1 VRVHEITEVGNLL
14 RTADSHAAEITRQ
27 RSRLRTLWQAASAV
41 VDQEQTRIRAVDYTL
56 NRRQQAFDD
65 VQRNFEREP
74 DAEFEYAYH
83 QDTSM
88 PQTPEA
94 WLQPNPNGSWSV
106 IPAQE
111 QVFDRELATAREK
124 FIEERTKRFGG
135 QANRAGRLA
144 LARYSVQLSRLR
156 EVKDGLEESLRIAT
170 QARSRQ
176 AAEGRATAEAA
187 LAAAREVTRR
197 AIRPLPAPLQPW
209 DAAAWD
215 DWAASPAI
223 PGLDDLYV
231 GSLVPVDDADLGDNA
246 AFGSGEHTPFFLTL
260 RRNVEL
266 SYPAADRD
274 RALALAR
281 TLLFRQ
287 LAATEPGD
295 MRLVFFD
302 PAGLGQSVA
311 EFLGLG
317 EFDQDLVG
325 GKAWSA
331 PADLATQLTELS
343 AHIELVIQKYLRTTF
358 ETIDEFNLAA
368 GETAEPYRY
377 LVVCDFPTGFT
388 DETFERLK
396 SIMANGPRCG
406 VRTLLLANQGV
417 TPGCG
422 INPAQLAEE
431 ALRIAVGG
439 SFVREHRGY
448 QLKMR
453 LENAGTPVA
462 GERAGAAVIDSV
474 GRRAVR
480 KAASAVTFEKAFSLF
495 GQVARRGVRTDLPP
509 SAATVT
515 TADESTWWQA
525 DSTNGL
531 FAPIGQKG
539 ARDAAIV
546 SFDSG
551 DHAGALL
558 VGRPGSGKST
568 LLHTLVGGLI
578 TLYSPGELELYL
590 IDFKEGVEFKAY
602 AEAGLPHARMVAIES
617 DREFGLSVLQ
627 SLETELSRRGELLRA
642 TGGRHAGLQAL
653 RGATG
658 QPLPRILLVFD
669 EFQVLFARND
679 KLGLA
684 AASLLE
690 TIIRQGRGFGIHVL
704 LGSQSLSGLD
714 ALGAHVP
721 QLLPV
726 RILLPAADADARKV
740 LGDGNDAGQYL
751 TTHGD
756 GILNASGGAV
766 EANERFKGAL
776 LAEPER
782 VDRLRRLRLRADAA
796 GFGRRPVVF
805 EGNAAVPLGSTAPAD
820 FRAQLAAP
828 AAAGRS
834 GASPVTL
841 RAGVPMTTA
850 GGGDI
855 VLRRESGANVLAV
868 LRDASGDPADGADG
882 ALPGADGPAYGLL
895 AACVVAAALGPARI
909 DVIDFMSVDDGLV
922 ELLEPLHDRGR
933 IRLRRRRAFAPLLEE
948 LRKEVRDRMAD
959 DGPGTRSHVTFL
971 FGIHR
976 ARELDASFGA
986 VDSDPDLAD
995 ALGEVLR
1002 DGPEAGV
1009 HTWMWADTLSGA
1021 TRRLSS
1027 RMIRECTWRVA
1038 GKMSADDSLSLLG
1051 TDRAAEIRDRQLVLG
1066 NDDRGVLT
1074 RLMAFAPPSPGWLAS
1089 VLDGSVVDGS
1099 ALDGS
1104 AQGKDAP
1111 RA

>member
-1 VRVHEITEVGNLL
+1 MQVHDITEVGNLL

-27 RSRLRTLWQAASAV
+27 RGRLRTLWQGASAV
-41 VDQEQTRIRAVDYTL
+41 IDQEQACIRAVDYTL
-56 NRRQQAFDD
+56 NRRQQAFDE
-65 VQRNFEREP
+65 VRRNFEREP
-74 DAEFEYAYH
+74 DLDYVPDH
-83 QDTSM
+83 DTSV
-88 PQTPEA
+88 PSRPLEA
-94 WLQPNPNGSWSV
+94 WLAPNPNGSWSV
-106 IPAQE
+106 LPSQE
-111 QVFDRELATAREK
+111 QIFDRELATAREK
-124 FIEERTKRFGG
+124 FIEERTKFFGG
-135 QANRAGRLA
+135 PANRSGRMA
-144 LARYSVQLSRLR
+144 LARYLVQLSRLR
-156 EVKDGLEESLRIAT
+156 ELRATLEESLRIAT
-170 QARSRQ
+170 QTRSRR

-187 LAAAREVTRR
+187 LAAAREVARR

-209 DAAAWD
+209 DAPAWD
-215 DWAASPAI
+215 NWAASPVI

-246 AFGSGEHTPFFLTL
+246 AFGSGEQTPFFLTL

-281 TLLFRQ
+281 TLLIRQ

-295 MRLVFFD
+295 MRLMFFD

-311 EFLGLG
+311 EFLGLA
-317 EFDQDLVG
+317 EFDQDLIG
-325 GKAWSA
+325 GKVWST
-331 PADLATQLTELS
+331 PADLATQLAELS
-343 AHIELVIQKYLRTTF
+343 AHIELVIQKYLRTTY
-358 ETIDEFNLAA
+358 ETIDEFNVAA

-388 DETFERLK
+388 DETFRRLK

-406 VRTLLLANQGV
+406 VRTLLLTNQAI
-417 TPGCG
+417 TPGYG
-422 INPAQLAEE
+422 VDPEHLAEE

-439 SFVREHRGY
+439 SFVREHKGY
-448 QLKMR
+448 QLNMR
-453 LENAGTPVA
+453 LDNAGTPAA
-462 GERAGAAVIDSV
+462 GERVGGAVIDSV

-480 KAASAVTFEKAFSLF
+480 KTASAVLFEKAFSLF
-495 GQVARRGVRTDLPP
+495 GQVARRGARTDLPP
-509 SAATVT
+509 SAATVAA
-515 TADESTWWQA
+515 ADESTWWQA

-539 ARDAAIV
+539 ARDAAIL

-568 LLHTLVGGLI
+568 LLHTLIGGLT
-578 TLYSPGELELYL
+578 TLYSPRELELYL

-653 RGATG
+653 RQATG
-658 QPLPRILLVFD
+658 RPLPRILLVFD

-726 RILLPAADADARKV
+726 RILLPAAEADARKV

-776 LAEPER
+776 LPEPER
-782 VDRLRRLRLRADAA
+782 IDRLRLWRLRADSA
-796 GFGRRPVVF
+796 GFARRPVVF
-805 EGNAAVPLGSTAPAD
+805 EGNAAVPLGSTAPATSV
-820 FRAQLAAP
+820 RSSQRRSLRP
-828 AAAGRS
+828 AVQVG
-834 GASPVTL
+834 
-841 RAGVPMTTA
+841 
-850 GGGDI
+850 
-855 VLRRESGANVLAV
+855 
-868 LRDASGDPADGADG
+868 
-882 ALPGADGPAYGLL
+882 
-895 AACVVAAALGPARI
+895 
-909 DVIDFMSVDDGLV
+909 
-922 ELLEPLHDRGR
+922 
-933 IRLRRRRAFAPLLEE
+933 
-948 LRKEVRDRMAD
+948 
-959 DGPGTRSHVTFL
+959 
-971 FGIHR
+971 
-976 ARELDASFGA
+976 
-986 VDSDPDLAD
+986 
-995 ALGEVLR
+995 
-1002 DGPEAGV
+1002 
-1009 HTWMWADTLSGA
+1009 
-1021 TRRLSS
+1021 
-1027 RMIRECTWRVA
+1027 
-1038 GKMSADDSLSLLG
+1038 
-1051 TDRAAEIRDRQLVLG
+1051 
-1066 NDDRGVLT
+1066 
-1074 RLMAFAPPSPGWLAS
+1074 
-1089 VLDGSVVDGS
+1089 DGSRCG
-1099 ALDGS
+1099 
-1104 AQGKDAP
+1104 
-1111 RA
+1111 RACR